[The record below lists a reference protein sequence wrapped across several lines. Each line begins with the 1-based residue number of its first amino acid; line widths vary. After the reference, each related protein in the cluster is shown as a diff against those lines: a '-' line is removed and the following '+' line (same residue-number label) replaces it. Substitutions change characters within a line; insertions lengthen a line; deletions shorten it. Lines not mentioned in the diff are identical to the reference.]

1 MLTEDELDVV
11 DSINAA
17 SDMSEDRTLD
27 GFHMIKLTKESAT
40 VGKRVVYEYDATGGE
55 TQVYLEDV

>member
-1 MLTEDELDVV
+1 
-11 DSINAA
+11 
-17 SDMSEDRTLD
+17 MSEDRTLD